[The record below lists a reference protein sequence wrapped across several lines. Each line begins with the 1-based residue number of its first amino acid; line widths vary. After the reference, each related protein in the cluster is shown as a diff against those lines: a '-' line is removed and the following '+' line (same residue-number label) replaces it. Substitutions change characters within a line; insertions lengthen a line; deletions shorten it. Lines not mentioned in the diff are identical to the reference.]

1 MATLQE
7 EMFCVGDSRMRL
19 RVHGPPWGLSA
30 QLPSGFSATVHGG
43 GQGCPYLL
51 SAHPSVRLLLYT
63 LGFRLLFSRP
73 SCGFSGCLLSYLA
86 RNPVWQQEE
95 MRVAPTYS
103 GATLNQRLS
112 FCRVQR
118 KMWAPSNHRQWGHH
132 HIPITGLCSGLIGGV
147 SMPVLLWTSGEQDNN
162 MSWRKVVRTT
172 QMLR

>member
-1 MATLQE
+1 MAALQE

-147 SMPVLLWTSGEQDNN
+147 SMPVLL
-162 MSWRKVVRTT
+162 
-172 QMLR
+172 